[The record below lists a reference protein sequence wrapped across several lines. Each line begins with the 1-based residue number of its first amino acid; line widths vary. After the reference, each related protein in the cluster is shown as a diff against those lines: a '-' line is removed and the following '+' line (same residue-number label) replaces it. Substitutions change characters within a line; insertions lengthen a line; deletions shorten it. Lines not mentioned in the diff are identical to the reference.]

1 MKNYN
6 VDWSKTIENIGFML
20 YDRTHKKNL
29 SDAFNLDERQVQRK
43 LSGSTK
49 KGLTI
54 SELLMLADYLGCELM
69 DLVVMEEDTYVMPN
83 PNWDKNWRTA
93 KVHDKSAEEVNDSL
107 QISKEIKDSYAI
119 RNLYELL
126 LYIPL
131 IEDERLRDVV
141 CRCYDNLECNS
152 RHYVMSQMSYLHKRI
167 PDSPAKRDA
176 DAYRDNVLRVKG
188 NPWNNKYGLYD
199 KNFNMHYYQNLKR
212 YYKEGNSGL
221 YDSERTIKW
230 KEAREERKKCF

>member
-107 QISKEIKDSYAI
+107 QISKEIKDSYA
-119 RNLYELL
+119 
-126 LYIPL
+126 
-131 IEDERLRDVV
+131 RDKVK
-141 CRCYDNLECNS
+141 
-152 RHYVMSQMSYLHKRI
+152 H
-167 PDSPAKRDA
+167 AKM
-176 DAYRDNVLRVKG
+176 K
-188 NPWNNKYGLYD
+188 
-199 KNFNMHYYQNLKR
+199 KNR
-212 YYKEGNSGL
+212 TEKEGFSGGFKRGWTPFAGGSGAFFSAVRGL
-221 YDSERTIKW
+221 L
-230 KEAREERKKCF
+230 